1 MYATKMPTAQTL
13 TVPITVLVRKDILEM
28 ETSVKVLCLRP
39 SLAYV
44 FEAFDRKTSAIDDR
58 KTSANDSPL

>member
-13 TVPITVLVRKDILEM
+13 TVPITVLVSKDILEM
-28 ETSVKVLCLRP
+28 ETSVKVLRMRP
-39 SLAYV
+39 PLAYV
-44 FEAFDRKTSAIDDR
+44 FEAFDKKTSANDDR